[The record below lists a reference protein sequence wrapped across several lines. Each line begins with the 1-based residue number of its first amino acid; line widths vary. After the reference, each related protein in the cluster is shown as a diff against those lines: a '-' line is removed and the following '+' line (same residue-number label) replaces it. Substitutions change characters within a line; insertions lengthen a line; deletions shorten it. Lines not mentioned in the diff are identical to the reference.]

1 MDLWSYGVGN
11 CVLTL
16 GNLSIIWCLNGVKIC
31 DKYMTWCKFFRK
43 QAFLEVGNG
52 LFCDKK
58 HIKIVKHVN
67 RVEFIVGLKTYNQS
81 NFYLR
86 S

>member
-1 MDLWSYGVGN
+1 MLQGK
-11 CVLTL
+11 
-16 GNLSIIWCLNGVKIC
+16 NGITVWKAPLRDPTI
-31 DKYMTWCKFFRK
+31 FRTEPK

-52 LFCDKK
+52 SFCDNK

>member
-1 MDLWSYGVGN
+1 
-11 CVLTL
+11 
-16 GNLSIIWCLNGVKIC
+16 
-31 DKYMTWCKFFRK
+31 MTWCEFFRK